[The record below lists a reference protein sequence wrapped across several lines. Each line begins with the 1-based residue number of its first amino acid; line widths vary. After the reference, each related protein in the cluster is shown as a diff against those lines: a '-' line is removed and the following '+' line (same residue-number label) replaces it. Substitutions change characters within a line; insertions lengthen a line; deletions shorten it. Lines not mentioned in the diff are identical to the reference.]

1 MSSCSR
7 ADVSV
12 LFSPT
17 DSPALDETLSTI
29 LHKIILPSRLP
40 EKQRRLVFD
49 PERRQYLLENPV
61 VIEVEDYEYSFPT
74 LDVKKG
80 DVPPTRT
87 IFWEALRQMR
97 TDRDWANLSTLLYGL
112 REAGRRWE
120 PDEEAKMIRMASEA
134 GHPFPIIDCARQW
147 LRTGLRLNTP
157 EKTLQTLWGVC
168 MAAVNKGWDDERA
181 WRKAV
186 RWGEMVE
193 ELAQEKTHR
202 AIGRGMHRNPVAQAL
217 LLFPLAH
224 VVRRFQD
231 GVDHDGA
238 LRKRLDLVLLLW
250 RGGNGITLSFS
261 KAAYANRVSGLAVL
275 RDPTQLLLQGSL
287 VLSGLG
293 MAREA
298 LALQGKE
305 LKRVARIEKN
315 IMSELMSLYDDP
327 AVHADKGR
335 SAFDKTVK
343 ALGLHL
349 ESPSTQS
356 LQEPSQ
362 EGLTRP

>member
-1 MSSCSR
+1 
-7 ADVSV
+7 
-12 LFSPT
+12 
-17 DSPALDETLSTI
+17 
-29 LHKIILPSRLP
+29 
-40 EKQRRLVFD
+40 
-49 PERRQYLLENPV
+49 
-61 VIEVEDYEYSFPT
+61 
-74 LDVKKG
+74 
-80 DVPPTRT
+80 
-87 IFWEALRQMR
+87 
-97 TDRDWANLSTLLYGL
+97 
-112 REAGRRWE
+112 
-120 PDEEAKMIRMASEA
+120 
-134 GHPFPIIDCARQW
+134 
-147 LRTGLRLNTP
+147 
-157 EKTLQTLWGVC
+157 

-238 LRKRLDLVLLLW
+238 LRRRLDLVLLLW
-250 RGGNGITLSFS
+250 RGGNGMTQSFS

-298 LALQGKE
+298 LALEGKE

-315 IMSELMSLYDDP
+315 IMSELMSLYGDT
-327 AVHADKGR
+327 AVHAEKGR

-343 ALGLHL
+343 ELGLHL
-349 ESPSTQS
+349 EPPPTKPS
-356 LQEPSQ
+356 QEPSRK
-362 EGLTRP
+362 GLTQ